1 LLLLKLWRCC
11 RVVDKINE
19 YSGLFLRWFVFGM
32 VIILC
37 YEVILRG
44 IFNNPTLWAHES
56 SQYVF
61 GFYFALGGGFALWYG
76 GMVRVDILIK
86 KLKPRVRAI
95 IEACTGIVTLIF
107 LLAMV
112 GKGTELAI
120 HSVKINETSFTP
132 WGPPTW
138 PLKIIVVVG
147 AFLLLI
153 QAVANFTRDTILAT
167 TGKEPS

>member
-1 LLLLKLWRCC
+1 M
-11 RVVDKINE
+11 V
-19 YSGLFLRWFVFGM
+19 LRWFVFGM
-32 VIILC
+32 VVILC

-44 IFNNPTLWAHES
+44 IFDNPTLWAHES

-86 KLKPRVRAI
+86 RFRPRTRAI
-95 IEACTGIVTLIF
+95 IESVTAIVTLVF

-112 GKGTELAI
+112 GKGAELAV
-120 HSVKINETSFTP
+120 HSVAINETSFTP
-132 WGPPTW
+132 WGPPIW

-153 QAVANFTRDTILAT
+153 QVLANLTRDIILGA